1 MSPNFFR
8 RIAVGLGLQY
18 PMLMIANFQISLG
31 LQVLRERCAF
41 SPQDLSLNA
50 GLPPDEVSRIEAG
63 EIGLD
68 YLTAARLT
76 QVLRVGLAEIAIA
89 AHTLDPALVS
99 ERYQQMVARSR
110 ASTLDI
116 LCRQI

>member
-1 MSPNFFR
+1 MH
-8 RIAVGLGLQY
+8 
-18 PMLMIANFQISLG
+18 
-31 LQVLRERCAF
+31 
-41 SPQDLSLNA
+41 A

-89 AHTLDPALVS
+89 AHALDPATVK
-99 ERYQQMVARSR
+99 ERYELVLARSR
-110 ASTLDI
+110 VAHGTNGLAT
-116 LCRQI
+116 